1 MTALKFKDLREMTRM
16 QILKARH
23 ILERQVCATKFGLS
37 LFCYDFSSVGS
48 NFQRKNGFLTKFCF
62 VSLFG
67 RLFLGEKAA
76 KLSMHVLTGKYF
88 R

>member
-48 NFQRKNGFLTKFCF
+48 NFQRKKKLLTRSFGILDWIFCILL
-62 VSLFG
+62 SLKSE
-67 RLFLGEKAA
+67 RAI
-76 KLSMHVLTGKYF
+76 
-88 R
+88 